1 MARLISPTLHV
12 LVKENATEN
21 GERALVTVQR
31 IAELLPIEGADNIE
45 LARVKGWQVV
55 VKKGEFKVGD
65 QCAFFEVDSFV
76 PYDDQRYAF
85 LTNKG
90 TIVYQGKRG
99 ARLRTVRLRGQL
111 SQGLA
116 LPLHL
121 FIMGEANDG
130 TDITSKA
137 GVVKW
142 ERPIPAN
149 LRGKLKGSFPSFIPK
164 TDQERIQNLYHDPL
178 RSPMLPQHLDH
189 WYEVSLKLDGTSLTV
204 FLDKDGSFG
213 VCSRNYELHEEE
225 GSLYW
230 QVVRKYQ
237 IEEKLRAAFEPSIQD
252 GSFQGIAIQ
261 GELMGPGVQGNQ
273 EGFAEHFFFVFDVFD
288 VGNGTY
294 LPSQYRIKFCE
305 QLQLHHVPLGG
316 VVQLR
321 TDTTLDEL
329 LKLAEGDSLNQAK
342 LREGVVLKCIQK
354 PAYSFKIINN
364 RWLEENGY

>member
-1 MARLISPTLHV
+1 MTIDT
-12 LVKENATEN
+12 TEN
-21 GERALVTVQR
+21 ERPLVTVQT
-31 IAELLPIEGADNIE
+31 IAELIPIEGADKIE
-45 LARVKGWQVV
+45 LARVRGWQTI

-65 QCAFFEVDSFV
+65 QCAFFEVDSFL
-76 PYDDQRYAF
+76 PYDDERYSF

-99 ARLRTVRLRGQL
+99 VRLRTMRMRGQL

-116 LPLHL
+116 LPINL
-121 FIMGEANDG
+121 FLVSDCNEG

-149 LRGKLKGSFPSFIPK
+149 LRGKIKGNFPSFIPK
-164 TDQERIQNLYHDPL
+164 TDQERIQNLYHDPV
-178 RSPMLPQHLDH
+178 RSPMLPHNLEY

-204 FLDKDGSFG
+204 FLDKDGNFG
-213 VCSRNYELHEEE
+213 VCSRNFQLQEEE

-230 QVVRKYQ
+230 QVARKYQ
-237 IEEKLRAAFEPSIQD
+237 IEEKLRAAFEPSLAD

-261 GELMGPGVQGNQ
+261 GEIMGPGVQGNQ
-273 EGFAEHFFFVFDVFD
+273 ESFAEHFFFVFDVYD
-288 VGNGTY
+288 VGNGSY
-294 LPSQYRIKFCE
+294 LPSQFRIKFCE

-316 VVQLR
+316 LVQLR

-329 LKLAEGDSLNQAK
+329 LRLAEGDSVNPAK
-342 LREGVVLKCIQK
+342 LREGVVLKSIQN

-364 RWLEENGY
+364 RWLEENNL